1 MQERNRMCKT
11 SEFQGMT
18 QIFQS
23 QQVFLLTSLI
33 SGYKYKARQLLAS
46 MSQISEL
53 KTNQPNLKP
62 KKKCLEGTRDNIHI
76 FSFISTC
83 TDMCLFFL
91 YGNPTPEIKGKS
103 AFIFYFLSAVN
114 EDNN

>member
-1 MQERNRMCKT
+1 MCKT

-62 KKKCLEGTRDNIHI
+62 KKKYLEGTRDNIHI
-76 FSFISTC
+76 FLIHIY
-83 TDMCLFFL
+83 LHRYVLIFL
-91 YGNPTPEIKGKS
+91 YGNPTPEIKGKGV
-103 AFIFYFLSAVN
+103 FIFYFLSAVN